1 MSTILIVEDEP
12 DLRELVLHHVQSA
25 GLTAMAT
32 GSGVEALRMAAQQPP
47 DLVLLDLMLPDLQGV
62 EVCKRLRADAA
73 TATVP
78 IIMLTARTAETDRI
92 AGFEAGAD
100 DYVSK
105 PFSTR
110 ELMLRIRAVLRR
122 RIKPDAQ
129 SDDTLAA
136 GGVEVDQARHLVK
149 VDGEEVK
156 LTALEFRLLAT
167 LIQRRGR
174 VQTRQVLLQDVWD
187 MNPDLQTRTVD
198 THVKRLRERLG
209 PAGDCIETV
218 RGVGYCF
225 RTPQDK

>member
-78 IIMLTARTAETDRI
+78 IIMLTARTSETDRV

-122 RIKPDAQ
+122 RVKPDTQ

-149 VDGEEVK
+149 VGGEEVK

>member
-1 MSTILIVEDEP
+1 
-12 DLRELVLHHVQSA
+12 
-25 GLTAMAT
+25 
-32 GSGVEALRMAAQQPP
+32 
-47 DLVLLDLMLPDLQGV
+47 
-62 EVCKRLRADAA
+62 
-73 TATVP
+73 
-78 IIMLTARTAETDRI
+78 
-92 AGFEAGAD
+92 
-100 DYVSK
+100 
-105 PFSTR
+105 
-110 ELMLRIRAVLRR
+110 MLRIRAVLRR
-122 RIKPDAQ
+122 RVKPDTQ

-149 VDGEEVK
+149 VGGEEVK